1 MKRIPTLVSENPV
14 CRKPSFREWK
24 VSDSWVNKAG
34 VHLRLR
40 ISATAHDPLRA

>member
-1 MKRIPTLVSENPV
+1 MPEARFPRME
-14 CRKPSFREWK
+14 
-24 VSDSWVNKAG
+24 VSDSWVNKAV